1 MAKGFKKQLQGG
13 GYQNLT
19 ISGAAQLQNMRLQS
33 DIEIN
38 ALKEQRARQKQLDE
52 SNLTDL
58 RRSYKSEKDNR
69 DSIQK
74 LEVNRQKLE
83 LENQQLLAKRDLEN
97 KQAEIK
103 RKTAEANM
111 WAKLSPTLGAN
122 LGKLATGLTKFND
135 IQFGM
140 EQYRKLDAAGVLD
153 NLGSA
158 HFEMNKQATKG
169 LQKDRNSAMLN
180 NKIDE
185 ADYLGDIYRVS
196 GYYGQKLI
204 ADEIKNK
211 QEEIFSELRNDISD
225 NDLLKNPYDTSDI
238 YEFRGQE
245 ILKKFGID
253 PMSMAGLEIS
263 KVFKQE
269 GAKQQ
274 TVAVLNSKHEIYQ
287 KNFIE
292 DKKIFASTALDSPD
306 LQDNFDQM
314 VTTYMTGYT
323 RNKNGSIVSHYG
335 MVNAM
340 EATEFILGEVV
351 VSKPYATNWR
361 KAQELIKKL
370 QSPEGPGNPT
380 RKYWTGKN
388 PAMVQRVKE
397 LWTRNF
403 NNLKDTNAALNEVE
417 DTGKV
422 FEIDEQNRK
431 GDFDKEDGT
440 AKLVAA
446 YFNNQGNPNAQA
458 RAAKLLYVNQTENN
472 KATVNKVMQA
482 IRQDDFPE
490 FISLIDGLSQEKVTN
505 IVGAEPFLD
514 TVNAL
519 REAHNGEDFDT
530 KIESYATSLIGQL
543 EATTFSQAG
552 DANENAKRA
561 IRATKQL
568 YYYLFDKRYG
578 GISNPH
584 ERHQR
589 VEEDIQKLADDTST
603 QTIGN
608 TTYIGKGIFRRISAE
623 DPNVSVATF
632 TQFTTKTLPGNVIN
646 LGKNAEIDLDVFSS
660 RQALAKIK
668 REGKNIISTT
678 ELEDIAIAVRK
689 GQDTITLP
697 DNLKILERKYKD
709 FNARR
714 YINNL
719 FKESKLYY
727 DSSQEGLERILFIP
741 PSYVD
746 VARHAGGNLQQKDA
760 LKYLI
765 GAYKDGELVKGDAQ

>member
-19 ISGAAQLQNMRLQS
+19 ISGAAELQNMRLQS
-33 DIEIN
+33 DIQIN

-122 LGKLATGLTKFND
+122 LGKLATGLVKFND
-135 IQFGM
+135 IQSGM

-158 HFEMNKQATKG
+158 HFEMNKQATEG
-169 LQKDRNSAMLN
+169 LQEKRNSAMLN
-180 NKIDE
+180 NNIEE

-204 ADEIKNK
+204 ADEIKSK
-211 QEEIFSELRNDISD
+211 KDEIFNELRTDISD

-287 KNFIE
+287 KKLIE
-292 DKKIFASTALDSPD
+292 DKRIFASEPN
-306 LQDNFDQM
+306 QDNFDQL

-335 MVNAM
+335 MVNPM
-340 EATEFILGEVV
+340 EATEAILGDLA
-351 VSKPYATNWR
+351 VSEPYATDWR
-361 KAQELIKKL
+361 KMKDLIKTL
-370 QSPEGPGNPT
+370 QSPVGPGNPT

-388 PAMVQRVKE
+388 PAMVERVKQV
-397 LWTRNF
+397 WTRNF
-403 NNLKDTNAALNEVE
+403 NNLKDANAALNEVE
-417 DTGKV
+417 DTGAV
-422 FEIDEQNRK
+422 FKIDEQNRN

-446 YFNNQGNPNAQA
+446 YFSNKGNPNAQA
-458 RAAKLLYVNQTENN
+458 RIAKLLYVNQTENN
-472 KATVNKVMQA
+472 KSTVELVMKA
-482 IRQDDFPE
+482 IRQNDVQE
-490 FISLIDGLSQEKVTN
+490 FVSLLDGLSETQLNN
-505 IVGAEPFLD
+505 IVGAAPFMEITNDLIK
-514 TVNAL
+514 
-519 REAHNGEDFDT
+519 AHGVDFDEDIT
-530 KIESYATSLIGQL
+530 SFATERVKDIAANSFNLQ
-543 EATTFSQAG
+543 G
-552 DANENAKRA
+552 DATDNAKRA
-561 IRATKQL
+561 VKATKQL
-568 YYYLFDKRYG
+568 YYYLFNKRYAG
-578 GISNPH
+578 VTDPN
-584 ERHQR
+584 ERRNQ
-589 VEEDIQKLADDTST
+589 VEKDIIKLADE
-603 QTIGN
+603 
-608 TTYIGKGIFRRISAE
+608 GKGVFTHTDATE
-623 DPNVSVATF
+623 NNNNVIF
-632 TQFTTKTLPGNVIN
+632 TQFYNGSTTNNAVN
-646 LGKNAEIDLDVFSS
+646 LGEGGDIDLGVFDLNGAMA
-660 RQALAKIK
+660 QIK
-668 REGKNIISTT
+668 RKGLNLISTND
-678 ELEDIAIAVRK
+678 LEDVAIAIRAGK
-689 GQDTITLP
+689 DELSLP
-697 DNLKILERKYKD
+697 ENLKIFQRRYPQFDARKYL
-709 FNARR
+709 NQQ
-714 YINNL
+714 
-719 FKESKLYY
+719 FKESEQYY
-727 DSSQEGLERILFIP
+727 DSSLPEGKRRILFIA
-741 PSYVD
+741 PSIYD
-746 VARHAGGNLQQKDA
+746 AAKRAGGPFIQKKNA
-760 LKYLI
+760 LKYMI
-765 GAYKDGELVKGDAQ
+765 GTYKDGELVKGDAL